1 MSFNLEAVA
10 QKCSVRKVFFE
21 ILQYSQGKY
30 PCQSLFFNK
39 AAGFLLNERH
49 WHRCFP
55 VNFAKYLRTPFLIE
69 QLVAASVNPNS
80 LY

>member
-1 MSFNLEAVA
+1 MSCNLEAVT

-30 PCQSLFFNK
+30 PCQSLFYNK
-39 AAGFLLNERH
+39 AAGLLLNERH

-55 VNFAKYLRTPFLIE
+55 VNFAKFLRTPFLIE
-69 QLVAASVNPNS
+69 NLVAASVNPNS